1 MTQRLGRKNFWDLRW
16 RLAAVIA
23 AVCLAPGCATS
34 TTGDAV
40 PTAAATPAGQ
50 TTPAIAAAEPT
61 PPTVTEV
68 QLSSGEPK
76 NTGTFPNLNIPPQS
90 AAQQISA
97 QQKAARLAELRAAR
111 SGQTAPPGA
120 AGTIASKARLKKLAS
135 SHAAEALKEIENN

>member
-34 TTGDAV
+34 TTGDAA
-40 PTAAATPAGQ
+40 PTAAATPGQ
-50 TTPAIAAAEPT
+50 TTPAIAATEPT
-61 PPTVTEV
+61 PTTITEV

-90 AAQQISA
+90 AAAQISA
-97 QQKAARLAELRAAR
+97 QQKAARLAELNAAR
-111 SGQTAPPGA
+111 SGQKAPPGA
-120 AGTIASKARLKKLAS
+120 AGTSASKTRLKKLAS
-135 SHAAEALKEIENN
+135 SHATEALKEIENN

>member
-1 MTQRLGRKNFWDLRW
+1 MTQRLAKKNFWDLRW

-34 TTGDAV
+34 TTGDAA
-40 PTAAATPAGQ
+40 PTAATPAAQ
-50 TTPAIAAAEPT
+50 APAIAAAEPT
-61 PPTVTEV
+61 PGTVTEV

-90 AAQQISA
+90 AAPQISA

-120 AGTIASKARLKKLAS
+120 AGTAASKARLKKLAS
-135 SHAAEALKEIENN
+135 SHATEALKEIENN